1 METMSMDAFTPYG
14 NTAQAG
20 RSKAD
25 VAAAG
30 LYAAKGEEMRAKA
43 VEFETMFV
51 AAMLAPMFETL
62 PTDGPFG
69 GGNAEDSMRSF
80 HTDAMAREITRKG
93 GLGIADAV
101 QRQLI
106 AMQSV

>member
-1 METMSMDAFTPYG
+1 MDIFTPYAD
-14 NTAQAG
+14 TSVTS

-25 VAAAG
+25 IAAAG
-30 LYAAKGEEMRAKA
+30 LHGAKGDDLRRKA

-69 GGNAEDSMRSF
+69 GGSAEGSMRSF

>member
-1 METMSMDAFTPYG
+1 MDIFTPYAD
-14 NTAQAG
+14 TSVTG

-25 VAAAG
+25 IAAAG
-30 LYAAKGEEMRAKA
+30 LYNAKGDDLRRKA

-51 AAMLAPMFETL
+51 NAMLAPMFETL

-69 GGNAEDSMRSF
+69 GGSAEDSMRSF
-80 HTDAMAREITRKG
+80 HTDAMAREIARKG